1 MENSNNHNL
10 IIIAQEA
17 AIEEKE
23 RAERRKAELIPLRQ
37 RIHYEDKAAKMISAE
52 TKKTVNSLLKKVANH
67 YLKIYIQK

>member
-23 RAERRKAELIPLRQ
+23 RAERRK
-37 RIHYEDKAAKMISAE
+37 
-52 TKKTVNSLLKKVANH
+52 V
-67 YLKIYIQK
+67 QKWNI